1 MDKEERVAKANEY
14 FQKET
19 QKVYIDRCNSL
30 GIETFEQYLNHRYRD
45 SCYNYS
51 FYALM
56 GLKNTDNLIRGII
69 DVYGRGK
76 CNYHHGWVEFMY
88 DGEEYIFD
96 NHFSK
101 VVSKE
106 DWYLVRSPQI
116 RYKKS
121 KKEILDK
128 YLNEDYGYKVTEGF
142 WQMKEVIYK
151 GYKNYKQIKEAE
163 KANEADGYVPGNLQR
178 ARVVLS
184 SYDGEVKRF
193 IAYDP
198 PSF

>member
-1 MDKEERVAKANEY
+1 
-14 FQKET
+14 
-19 QKVYIDRCNSL
+19 
-30 GIETFEQYLNHRYRD
+30 
-45 SCYNYS
+45 
-51 FYALM
+51 M
-56 GLKNTDNLIRGII
+56 GLKNTDNLIRGVI

-88 DGEEYIFD
+88 DGEEYVFD

-128 YLNEDYGYKVTEGF
+128 YLTQDYGYKVAEGF
-142 WQMKEVIYK
+142 WQMKKVTK
-151 GYKNYKQIKEAE
+151 TTNRLKKQKKPMKRMAMYQETCKEQE
-163 KANEADGYVPGNLQR
+163 WY
-178 ARVVLS
+178 
-184 SYDGEVKRF
+184 
-193 IAYDP
+193 
-198 PSF
+198 